1 MILPL
6 RRDRLKER
14 SEIDVLEELK
24 AAREESPAERLE
36 LAIELSEL
44 TRTYLAP
51 LHAAARYR

>member
-24 AAREESPAERLE
+24 AAERLE
-36 LAIELSEL
+36 LAIELPEL